1 MTGVRART
9 GEVERALDGAC
20 SGHADALATLWREY
34 QPLLLRYLRGRGLED
49 PEGLTTQIWIDAAR
63 GLNRFQG
70 DSDDFRR
77 WLFTIAHRRVVDARR
92 KASRRWLPI
101 RLNEDDEAL
110 EGTGRPSD
118 ATYESYDERASLQ
131 RALDLVSTLPDAMRE
146 AVLLRIVA
154 DLSVPDV
161 AEIMGRTP
169 GNVRVLVH
177 RGLQRLEQELS
188 GGRVAAGQLVTNAWR
203 ASMSRAACTT
213 TTPEALPARS

>member
-1 MTGVRART
+1 MRART

-20 SGHADALATLWREY
+20 SGHADALGTLWREY

-77 WLFTIAHRRVVDARR
+77 WLFTIAHRRVVDTRR
-92 KASRRWLPI
+92 RASRRWLSI
-101 RLNEDDEAL
+101 RLSDDD
-110 EGTGRPSD
+110 D
-118 ATYESYDERASLQ
+118 AADVTPTRDVTYDSYDERASLQ

-177 RGLQRLEQELS
+177 RGLQRLEQELT

-203 ASMSRAACTT
+203 SSMSRAACTT

>member
-1 MTGVRART
+1 MRART

-20 SGHADALATLWREY
+20 SGHADALGTLWREY

-77 WLFTIAHRRVVDARR
+77 WLFTIAHRRVVDTRR
-92 KASRRWLPI
+92 RAARRWLSI
-101 RLNEDDEAL
+101 RLSDDDDAPDVAPA
-110 EGTGRPSD
+110 RD
-118 ATYESYDERASLQ
+118 ATYDSYDERASLQ

-177 RGLQRLEQELS
+177 RGLQRLEQELT
-188 GGRVAAGQLVTNAWR
+188 GGRVPAGQLVTNAWR
-203 ASMSRAACTT
+203 SSMSRAACTT